1 MSPFYK
7 PLPKVP
13 GFGVDVTAESIGWG
27 VVGGVAALT
36 AAHAVGSVI
45 RSHGTKRNG
54 SQEGGRDGKPTS
66 PREG

>member
-13 GFGVDVTAESIGWG
+13 GFGVDVTAEEIGWG

-36 AAHAVGSVI
+36 AAHGVVSVI
-45 RSHGTKRNG
+45 RTKKEHQDVPQKEER
-54 SQEGGRDGKPTS
+54 KPAS
-66 PREG
+66 PPS